1 MLSETFYSLSCH
13 YAGHHYAECHYAE
26 RRYVECHNA
35 EFGCADCSGS
45 ILNTA
50 PDYSASSPR

>member
-1 MLSETFYSLSCH
+1 MVHFIHYHVVAH
-13 YAGHHYAECHYAE
+13 YAEHRYAECHYAE
-26 RRYVECHNA
+26 CRYAECHYA

-50 PDYSASSPR
+50 PDYQARSPR